1 MLKIVFKNLE
11 KSELAK
17 EAAEERLA
25 TVADRFPDLCES
37 RITVTLSM
45 ENSPL
50 QAGPDVFSV
59 KIQCHDG
66 RYRGVIMQKSAS
78 SLYIALADLV
88 DHLLE
93 KLNRQGDKA
102 RVTQIHKAR
111 HDQERLQLKEVP
123 IDEDTETA

>member
-1 MLKIVFKNLE
+1 MIRTVFKNLE

-17 EAAEERLA
+17 EAAEERMA
-25 TVADRFPDLCES
+25 TVFDRFPDLNRS
-37 RITVTLSM
+37 RVTVTLSM

-59 KIQCHDG
+59 KIQCHGG
-66 RYRGVIMQKSAS
+66 RYQGVILQKSAS

-93 KLNRQGDKA
+93 RLNRYGDKS
-102 RVTQIHKAR
+102 RVKKIHKAR
-111 HDQERLQLKEVP
+111 QDRESFHLKEAS
-123 IDEDTETA
+123 DEEDRA